1 MADSTVVV
9 LVFEDEQA
17 AERLFDTLQE
27 TLKAESFPVNNAAMA
42 TYKQNG
48 EVIVQ
53 QWSHPISENG
63 FSHEHWEFLIKTV
76 LSGWGHHI
84 DDWSIEKF
92 KQLFQPGT
100 SAFFSL
106 VEPYASRDI
115 IIKLRQ
121 FNGNLIYAG
130 LTEEQKVLL
139 KAAAS
144 RSSC

>member
-1 MADSTVVV
+1 MADSTVVA
-9 LVFEDEQA
+9 LVFEDEEA
-17 AERLFDTLQE
+17 AERLFDTLEE
-27 TLKAESFPVNNAAMA
+27 TLKAESFPVDNAAVVI
-42 TYKQNG
+42 YKQNG
-48 EVIVQ
+48 EVIVK

-63 FSHEHWEFLIKTV
+63 FHPQHWEFLIKTV

-84 DDWSIEKF
+84 DDWSIETF
-92 KQLFQPGT
+92 KQVFQPGT

-106 VEPYASRDI
+106 VEPYASRDM

-130 LTEEQKVLL
+130 LTEEQKAML

>member
-27 TLKAESFPVNNAAMA
+27 ALKAESFPVDNAAMA
-42 TYKQNG
+42 IYKPSG
-48 EVIVQ
+48 EMLVK

-63 FSHEHWEFLIKTV
+63 FSPEHWEFLIKTV

-84 DDWSIEKF
+84 DDWSIETF
-92 KQLFQPGT
+92 KQVFQPGT

-106 VEPYASRDI
+106 VEPYASRDM

-121 FNGNLIYAG
+121 FRGKLIYAG
-130 LTEEQKVLL
+130 LTEDQKVML
-139 KAAAS
+139 KEAAS
-144 RSSC
+144 RSC